1 MKTEEKRI
9 SIFLDTN
16 ILQTFFGSKKD
27 TNVFLDKTGVP
38 VEYYQ
43 LTDFINKYWLE
54 KQIEICI
61 PGVVVMECKQ
71 HMQNCFSKN
80 IKQLTLDNAKYKKI
94 FGSLIE
100 FEYDLKLTEKEYIVH
115 TDELFEAFV
124 SDCRN
129 KCKIVQYNKDE
140 SLIEILLSKALSGTK
155 PFIAQTIEGK
165 THSDAGF
172 KDAIIAETIYS
183 YCKEKSSIGILV
195 STDNDFAEPFQTKL
209 SAQSNYVQFHS
220 IQETIKALEEF
231 FDINTVQKLKQKF
244 SDNTYLQESL
254 LQEAGIK
261 LDKSVTEQKITDI
274 SNEDENVFNIKM
286 DFTVNE
292 TKYHFFV
299 KFDSAANDIID
310 CNYKFE
316 ND

>member
-38 VEYYQ
+38 AEYYQ

-71 HMQNCFSKN
+71 HMQNCFSKKV
-80 IKQLTLDNAKYKKI
+80 KQLTSNIDEYKKI

-115 TDELFEAFV
+115 TDELFEAFI
-124 SDCRN
+124 SDSRN
-129 KCKIVQYNKDE
+129 KCKIIQYNKDE
-140 SLIEILLSKALSGTK
+140 SLIEILLAKALSGTK
-155 PFIAQTIEGK
+155 PFFAETIEGK

-183 YCKEKSSIGILV
+183 YCKENNSIGILV
-195 STDNDFAEPFQTKL
+195 STDNDFAKPFQTKL
-209 SAQSNYVQFHS
+209 SAQSNYVQFRS
-220 IQETIKALEEF
+220 IQETIKGLEAYFE
-231 FDINTVQKLKQKF
+231 INTVQKLQQEF
-244 SDNTYLQESL
+244 SKNTYWQEIL
-254 LQEAGIK
+254 LQEAGIE
-261 LDKSVTEQKITDI
+261 LDESVTERVITDI
-274 SNEDENVFNIKM
+274 SNKDENVFSIKI

-292 TKYHFFV
+292 TKYHYLV
-299 KFDSAANDIID
+299 KFDSVANDIIE
-310 CNYKFE
+310 CSYEIE